1 MSALP
6 GAGADFDRI
15 AIMLRRLFCIAT
27 LSVFAFG
34 ADKPGLDG
42 FDSFADQALKDFKV
56 AGFAI
61 AVVQDGKVIYS
72 KGYGYRDLKNQ
83 KPVTTKTIFA
93 IGSSTKSF
101 TVTSLAALVDQ
112 GKLDW
117 DKPVREYLPDFRL
130 MDQFASERM
139 TPRDL
144 VTHRSGLPRHDLM
157 WYDSPLTREQIFS
170 RLRYLEPSKDFRTT
184 FQYQNLMFMTA
195 GYLAAHVSGMTWED
209 HVRKAV
215 LNPLEMH
222 STNFSVNDSLKVS
235 DYSLPYS
242 VSKENIKE
250 IPFQNID
257 TIGPAGSINS
267 NVEDMA
273 KYVMMHLN
281 KGKGVISERN
291 EVQMTSPQM
300 SISGPGNDK
309 ELGAS
314 SYGMGFFL
322 TTYRGHYLVHHGGN
336 IDGFSALVTFMPQ
349 DHIGMVILTNQNG
362 SSLPST
368 VSYNVYDRLLGLD
381 QVDWTK
387 RVKDQQ
393 SRARTSE
400 EDAKKK
406 GYTAQKP
413 GTHPSHDLADYAG
426 EYEHPGYG
434 VIQVTYANSGLR
446 FKFHKLGGPM
456 THFHYDVFEF
466 PRDEADPENKMK
478 AEFHSN
484 LQGDIDFVSLP
495 LESTVKDIVFTRR
508 GDARMHEKTFLQPL
522 TGTFARGPANVVV
535 ALKNDNAL
543 TITMPGQGTL
553 DLEPLRGTKFNI
565 KGLTGYEVEFI
576 GDDLVFYQPN
586 GTFSATRKK

>member
-1 MSALP
+1 MSRRFFIVAALSALV
-6 GAGADFDRI
+6 A
-15 AIMLRRLFCIAT
+15 
-27 LSVFAFG
+27 FA

-42 FDSFADQALKDFKV
+42 FDSFAEQALKDWKC

-61 AVVQDGKVIYS
+61 AVVQDGKVILS
-72 KGYGYRDLKNQ
+72 KGYGLRDVKNQ

-101 TVTSLAALVDQ
+101 TVTSLAALADQ

-117 DKPVREYLPDFRL
+117 DRPVREYLPDFRM

-157 WYDSPLTREQIFS
+157 WYSSPWTRQDIFE

-195 GYLAAHVSGMTWED
+195 GYLAAHVSGMTWEE
-209 HVRKAV
+209 HVRKTI
-215 LNPLEMH
+215 LNPLDMA
-222 STNFSVNDSLKVS
+222 STNFSVTDSQKS
-235 DYSLPYS
+235 PDYSLPYS
-242 VSKENIKE
+242 VVKENIKE

-267 NVEDMA
+267 NVEDMI
-273 KYVMMHLN
+273 KYVQMHLA
-281 KGKGVISERN
+281 KGKGVISEKN
-291 EVQMTSPQM
+291 EAQMISPQM

-309 ELGAS
+309 ELGPS

-349 DHIGMVILTNQNG
+349 DNIGMVILTNQNG
-362 SSLPST
+362 STVPT
-368 VSYNVYDRLLGLD
+368 VVSYNVYDRLLGLD
-381 QVDWTK
+381 QVEWTK
-387 RVKDQQ
+387 RFKDQQ
-393 SRARTSE
+393 AKARASE

-406 GYTAQKP
+406 GYTAQKT
-413 GTHPSHDLADYAG
+413 GTHPSHDLSDYVG
-426 EYEHPGYG
+426 EYEHPAYG
-434 VIQVTYANSGLR
+434 VAQVTSANGGLR

-466 PRDEADPENKMK
+466 PQDETNPESTKMK
-478 AEFHSN
+478 VEFHSN
-484 LQGDIDFVSLP
+484 LQGDIDFLSLP
-495 LESTVKDIVFTRR
+495 LESTVKDIVFTRL
-508 GDARMHEKTFLQPL
+508 GDARMKERTFLQPL
-522 TGTFARGPANVVV
+522 TGTYVRGAANVTI
-535 ALKNDNAL
+535 AMKNDNAL
-543 TITMPGQGTL
+543 TMTLPGGQGTF
-553 DLEPLRGTKFNI
+553 DLEPVRGTRFNV
-565 KGLTGYEVEFI
+565 KGLTGYSVEFR

-586 GTFSATRKK
+586 GTFAATRKK